1 MHCDSIQEFA
11 PSLQPSSSNL
21 IRKSPF
27 HLETSNVKSKCFMTF
42 ISVSWGH
49 SRKVTPDFT
58 VRQKQKFLVIVL
70 LKILKQNKLRVNL
83 FDTLKKND

>member
-49 SRKVTPDFT
+49 FPKSDSRFHCAPEAEIFSHRFV
-58 VRQKQKFLVIVL
+58 
-70 LKILKQNKLRVNL
+70 
-83 FDTLKKND
+83 KNFETEQITSEFV